1 MWMTRVAIKNPV
13 LCTMIMLALMVMGAV
28 SYFRLPIDAMPEVNL
43 PFAFTVVQYPGA
55 SPQAVENDLTKPIEN
70 ALNTING
77 VKKIT
82 SRSRE
87 GSSLVIVEF
96 VMGTDIKVA
105 MQEMR
110 DKLAQIRPL
119 FPKEAKEPYVSQANR
134 DDDRAVVSLGVTSKT
149 RTLPDLSYLVEEVIR
164 RRMENVPGV
173 ATVNINGSATR
184 EIQIEPDLARLRARR
199 IGVDQLLAAL
209 RSDNIDAPV
218 GNVTIGQNDKAVR
231 VDARFKQ
238 VADFANL
245 VVARRDGLQVRL
257 GDLATIVDGSKEQS
271 SFARIDGVPAISL
284 DMLKVRGSNTVEV
297 GTGIKA
303 AVERLRKELPPDVE
317 LTVLSDQ
324 SKYVKA
330 NVDGVKRTIIE
341 GGVLTVIIVFL
352 FLASWRSTV
361 ITALTLPISVV
372 GTFIA
377 LYAFGFTLN
386 ALTLMALALCIGLL
400 IDDAIV
406 VRENIVRHLAMGK
419 SHHQAALEATEEI
432 GLAVLATTLAIV
444 AVFAPVAFMGGI
456 IGLFFYQ
463 FGLTVVVAVLIS
475 LFVSFTLDPM
485 LSSVW
490 ADPAGGRFR
499 RLPRLGRFLAWFDAQ
514 IEALQVRYERVVRW
528 ALAHRGRVLLIALG
542 MLVGS
547 MALFPLIGSE
557 FVPKDDQSEFGL
569 RVETPVGSSL
579 DYTGVKIAQ
588 AEAAL
593 RPIPE
598 IKMLYSGAG
607 GGRGKNTGWI
617 NVVLVPRAE
626 RTRSQKQIEDVAR
639 DALIGI
645 ADMSVSVGWNKP
657 IQVSLIGP
665 DATVLK
671 QLSER
676 FAERMQKVDGVVD
689 IESTE
694 KAAVPAL
701 SILPKRAEAAEFGVT
716 PATIGSVSRALV
728 AGDAVVTWLPPS
740 GNSVDV
746 TVRLPASVRS
756 DPAQLMQI
764 PLTNARAVEG
774 DALALDRVAT
784 LTESSNP
791 KSIERAYLQRQVTIA
806 ANAKGRSPGD
816 VGSDV
821 NKVIAAF
828 ALPPGYRFQQDG
840 DNQIMRDSFGYAVV
854 ALVLAVLF
862 IYFVLGSQ
870 FMSFAQPVAI
880 MATLPMA
887 LIGVMLALLV
897 TRTTF
902 NMFAMIAFIM
912 LMGLVVKNGILL
924 VDFANQ
930 ARREQGKS
938 ITEALVLAGHTRLR
952 PILMTTAAMVFGMLP
967 MALALQEGADGTMG
981 RAIIGGVLSSTLLTL
996 VVVPVIYAMIEESKE
1011 RRRARKAARAA
1022 SPAESVRPPVGEQA
1036 ARVADP
1042 IPSEGD

>member
-13 LCTMIMLALMVMGAV
+13 FCTMVMLALMVMGAV

-70 ALNTING
+70 ALNTIAG

-87 GSSLVIVEF
+87 NSSLVIVEF
-96 VMGTDIKVA
+96 AMGTDIKVA

-110 DKLAQIRPL
+110 DKLAQIRPG
-119 FPKEAKEPYVSQANR
+119 FPKEAKEPFVSQANR

-149 RTLPDLSYLVEEVIR
+149 RTLPDLSYMVEEVIR
-164 RRMENVPGV
+164 RRMENVTGV
-173 ATVNINGSATR
+173 ATVNINGSSTR
-184 EIQIEPDLARLRARR
+184 EIQIEPDVAKLRARR

-209 RSDNIDAPV
+209 RNDNIDAPV
-218 GNVTIGQNDKAVR
+218 GNITIGQNDKSVR

-238 VADFANL
+238 VSDFANL

-257 GDLATIVDGSKEQS
+257 GDVATIVDGSKEQT
-271 SFARIDGVPAISL
+271 SFARIDGVRAISL

-297 GTGIKA
+297 GVGVKA
-303 AVERLRKELPPDVE
+303 AIDRLKKDLPSDIE
-317 LTVLSDQ
+317 LTILSDQ

-372 GTFIA
+372 ATFIA

-386 ALTLMALALCIGLL
+386 ALTLMALSLCIGLL

-406 VRENIVRHLAMGK
+406 VRENIVRHLALGK
-419 SHHQAALEATEEI
+419 SHHEAALEATEEI

-456 IGLFFYQ
+456 IGLFFFQ
-463 FGLTVVVAVLIS
+463 FGLTVVVAVMIS

-490 ADPAGGRFR
+490 ADPAGNRFKR
-499 RLPRLGRFLAWFDAQ
+499 VPWLGHFLTWFDGR
-514 IEALQVRYERVVRW
+514 IEALQHRYERVIRW
-528 ALAHRGRVLLIALG
+528 ALGHRKTVLFGAIGLFVA
-542 MLVGS
+542 S
-547 MALFPLIGSE
+547 MFLFPLIGSE
-557 FVPKDDQSEFGL
+557 FVPKEDQSEFGMRL
-569 RVETPVGSSL
+569 ETPVGSSL
-579 DYTGVKIAQ
+579 DYTTVKVAQ
-588 AEAAL
+588 AEAEL
-593 RPIPE
+593 KKIPE
-598 IKMLYSGAG
+598 IKLLYSGAG

-617 NVVLVPRAE
+617 NVILKPRNE
-626 RTRSQKQIEDVAR
+626 RVRSQKEIEDVAR
-639 DALIGI
+639 DAVKGI
-645 ADMSVSVGWNKP
+645 AGMTVSVGWNKP
-657 IQVSLIGP
+657 VQVSFVGP

-671 QLSER
+671 QLSEQ
-676 FAERMQKVDGVVD
+676 FVERLEKINGVVD
-689 IESTE
+689 IDSSE

-701 SILPKRAEAAEFGVT
+701 VILPKRAEAAEFGIT
-716 PATIGSVSRALV
+716 PATIGTVSRALV

-746 TVRLPASVRS
+746 SVRLPAGVRN
-756 DPAQLMQI
+756 DTAQLLQI
-764 PLTNARAVEG
+764 PLANPRAPDG
-774 DALALDRVAT
+774 DALALERVAT
-784 LTESSNP
+784 LAESTNP
-791 KSIERAYLQRQVTIA
+791 KSIERAYLQRQVTIS
-806 ANAKGRSPGD
+806 ANAKGRPPGD
-816 VGSDV
+816 VGGDV
-821 NKVIAAF
+821 NKLIEAF
-828 ALPPGYRFQQDG
+828 PLPPGYRFQQDG
-840 DNQIMRDSFGYAVV
+840 DNQVMRDSFGYAIV
-854 ALVLAVLF
+854 ALVLAVTF

-870 FMSFAQPVAI
+870 FMSFAQPLAI
-880 MATLPMA
+880 MATLPMS
-887 LIGVMLALLV
+887 LIGVMLALLL

-930 ARREQGKS
+930 ARREEGKS
-938 ITEALVLAGHTRLR
+938 ITEALVAAGHIRLR

-967 MALALQEGADGTMG
+967 MAAALQEGADGTMG
-981 RAIIGGVLSSTLLTL
+981 RSIIGGVLSSTVLTL
-996 VVVPVIYAMIEESKE
+996 VVVPVIYAMIEEFKA
-1011 RRRARKAARAA
+1011 RRAAKKAVRRAA
-1022 SPAESVRPPVGEQA
+1022 SAGAAVSGAEVPAE
-1036 ARVADP
+1036 
-1042 IPSEGD
+1042 

>member
-13 LCTMIMLALMVMGAV
+13 FCTMVMLALMVMGAV

-70 ALNTING
+70 ALNTISG

-87 GSSLVIVEF
+87 NSSLVIVEF
-96 VMGTDIKVA
+96 AMGTDIKVA

-110 DKLAQIRPL
+110 DKLAQIRPS
-119 FPKEAKEPYVSQANR
+119 FPKEAKDPFVSQANR

-149 RTLPDLSYLVEEVIR
+149 RTLPDLSYMVEEVIR

-173 ATVNINGSATR
+173 ATVNINGSSTR
-184 EIQIEPDLARLRARR
+184 EIQIEPDVAKLRARR
-199 IGVDQLLAAL
+199 IGVDQVLAAI
-209 RSDNIDAPV
+209 RNDNIDAPV
-218 GNVTIGQNDKAVR
+218 GNITIGQNDKSVR

-238 VADFANL
+238 VSDFANL

-257 GDLATIVDGSKEQS
+257 GDVATIVDGSKEQT
-271 SFARIDGVPAISL
+271 SFARIDGVRAISL

-297 GTGIKA
+297 GVGVKA
-303 AVERLRKELPPDVE
+303 AIERLKKELPSDIE
-317 LTVLSDQ
+317 LTILSDQ

-352 FLASWRSTV
+352 FLASWRSTI

-372 GTFIA
+372 ATFVA

-386 ALTLMALALCIGLL
+386 ALTLMALSLCIGLL

-406 VRENIVRHLAMGK
+406 VRENIVRHLALGK
-419 SHHQAALEATEEI
+419 SHHEAALEATEEI

-456 IGLFFYQ
+456 IGLFFFQ
-463 FGLTVVVAVLIS
+463 FGLTVVVAVMIS

-490 ADPAGGRFR
+490 ADPAGNRFK
-499 RLPRLGRFLAWFDAQ
+499 RLPWLGRFLAWFDGRM
-514 IEALQVRYERVVRW
+514 EALQHRYERVIRW
-528 ALAHRGRVLLIALG
+528 ALGHRKTVLFGAIGLFVA
-542 MLVGS
+542 S
-547 MALFPLIGSE
+547 MFLFPLIGSE
-557 FVPKDDQSEFGL
+557 FVPKEDQSEFGMRL
-569 RVETPVGSSL
+569 ETPVGSSL
-579 DYTGVKIAQ
+579 EYTTVKVAQ
-588 AEAAL
+588 AEAEL
-593 RPIPE
+593 KKIPE
-598 IKMLYSGAG
+598 IKLLYSGAG

-617 NVVLVPRAE
+617 NVILKPRHE
-626 RTRSQKQIEDVAR
+626 RTRSQKDIEDVAR
-639 DALIGI
+639 DAVKGI
-645 ADMSVSVGWNKP
+645 AGMTVSVGWNKP
-657 IQVSLIGP
+657 VQVSFVGP

-671 QLSER
+671 QLSEQ
-676 FAERMQKVDGVVD
+676 FVERLEKISGVVD
-689 IESTE
+689 IDSSE

-701 SILPKRAEAAEFGVT
+701 VILPKRAEGAEFGIT

-746 TVRLPASVRS
+746 SVRLPANVRN
-756 DPAQLMQI
+756 DPAQLLQI
-764 PLTNARAVEG
+764 PLANPRAPDG
-774 DALALDRVAT
+774 DALALERVAT
-784 LTESSNP
+784 LAESTNP
-791 KSIERAYLQRQVTIA
+791 KSIERAYLQRQVTIS
-806 ANAKGRSPGD
+806 ANAKGRPPGD
-816 VGSDV
+816 VGNDV
-821 NKVIAAF
+821 NKLIEAF
-828 ALPPGYRFQQDG
+828 PLPPGYRFQQDG
-840 DNQIMRDSFGYAVV
+840 DNQIMRDSFGYAIV
-854 ALVLAVLF
+854 ALVLAVTF

-870 FMSFAQPVAI
+870 FMSFAQPLAI
-880 MATLPMA
+880 MATLPMS
-887 LIGVMLALLV
+887 LIGVMLALLL

-930 ARREQGKS
+930 ARRDEGKS
-938 ITEALVLAGHTRLR
+938 ITEALVAAGHIRLR

-967 MALALQEGADGTMG
+967 MALALEEGGDGTMG
-981 RAIIGGVLSSTLLTL
+981 RSIIGGVLSSTVLTL
-996 VVVPVIYAMIEESKE
+996 VVVPVIYAMIEEFKA
-1011 RRRARKAARAA
+1011 RRAAKKAARRAAGTAVAA
-1022 SPAESVRPPVGEQA
+1022 SGAQMPAE
-1036 ARVADP
+1036 
-1042 IPSEGD
+1042 

>member
-13 LCTMIMLALMVMGAV
+13 FCTMVMLALMVMGAV

-70 ALNTING
+70 ALNTIAG

-87 GSSLVIVEF
+87 NSSLVIVEF
-96 VMGTDIKVA
+96 AMGTDIKVA

-110 DKLAQIRPL
+110 DKLAQIRPG
-119 FPKEAKEPYVSQANR
+119 FPKEAKDPFVSQANR

-149 RTLPDLSYLVEEVIR
+149 RTLPDLSYMVEEVIR
-164 RRMENVPGV
+164 RRMENVSGV
-173 ATVNINGSATR
+173 ATVNINGSSTR
-184 EIQIEPDLARLRARR
+184 EIQIEPDVAKLRARR
-199 IGVDQLLAAL
+199 IGVDQVLAAI
-209 RSDNIDAPV
+209 RNDNIDAPV
-218 GNVTIGQNDKAVR
+218 GNITIGQNDKSVR

-238 VADFANL
+238 VSDFANL

-257 GDLATIVDGSKEQS
+257 GDVATIIDGSKEQT
-271 SFARIDGVPAISL
+271 SFARIDGVRAISL

-297 GTGIKA
+297 GVGVKA
-303 AVERLRKELPPDVE
+303 AIERLKKDLPSDIE
-317 LTVLSDQ
+317 LTILSDQ

-372 GTFIA
+372 ATFIA

-386 ALTLMALALCIGLL
+386 ALTLMALSLCIGLL

-406 VRENIVRHLAMGK
+406 VRENIVRHLALGK
-419 SHHQAALEATEEI
+419 SHHEAALEATEEI

-456 IGLFFYQ
+456 IGLFFFQ
-463 FGLTVVVAVLIS
+463 FGLTVVVAVMIS

-490 ADPAGGRFR
+490 ADPAGNRFK
-499 RLPRLGRFLAWFDAQ
+499 RLPWLGRFLTWFDGR
-514 IEALQVRYERVVRW
+514 IEALQHRYESVIRW
-528 ALAHRGRVLLIALG
+528 ALGHRKTVLFGAIGLFVA
-542 MLVGS
+542 S
-547 MALFPLIGSE
+547 MFLFPLIGSE
-557 FVPKDDQSEFGL
+557 FVPKEDQSEFGMRL
-569 RVETPVGSSL
+569 ETPVGSSL
-579 DYTGVKIAQ
+579 DYTTVKVAQ
-588 AEAAL
+588 AEAEL
-593 RPIPE
+593 RKIPE
-598 IKMLYSGAG
+598 IKLLYSGAG

-617 NVVLVPRAE
+617 NVILKPRGE
-626 RTRSQKQIEDVAR
+626 RTRSQKEIEDVAR
-639 DALIGI
+639 DAVKGI
-645 ADMSVSVGWNKP
+645 AGMTVSVGWNKP
-657 IQVSLIGP
+657 VQVSFVGP

-671 QLSER
+671 QLSEQ
-676 FAERMQKVDGVVD
+676 FVERLEKINGVVD
-689 IESTE
+689 IDSSE

-701 SILPKRAEAAEFGVT
+701 VIQPKRAEAAEFGIT

-746 TVRLPASVRS
+746 TVRLPANVRNDTS
-756 DPAQLMQI
+756 QLLQI
-764 PLTNARAVEG
+764 PLANPRAPDG
-774 DALALDRVAT
+774 DALALERVAA
-784 LTESSNP
+784 LAESTNP
-791 KSIERAYLQRQVTIA
+791 KSIERAYLQRQVTIS
-806 ANAKGRSPGD
+806 ANAKGRPPGD

-821 NKVIAAF
+821 NKLIEAF
-828 ALPPGYRFQQDG
+828 PLPPGYRFQQDG
-840 DNQIMRDSFGYAVV
+840 DNQVMRDSFGYAIV
-854 ALVLAVLF
+854 ALVLAVTF

-870 FMSFAQPVAI
+870 FMSFAQPLAI
-880 MATLPMA
+880 MATLPMS
-887 LIGVMLALLV
+887 LIGVMLALLL
-897 TRTTF
+897 TGTTF

-930 ARREQGKS
+930 ARREEGKS
-938 ITEALVLAGHTRLR
+938 ITEALVAAGHIRLR

-967 MALALQEGADGTMG
+967 MAAALQEGADGTMG
-981 RAIIGGVLSSTLLTL
+981 RSIIGGVLSSTVLTL
-996 VVVPVIYAMIEESKE
+996 VVVPVIYAMIEEFKA
-1011 RRRARKAARAA
+1011 RRAAKKAARRGAA
-1022 SPAESVRPPVGEQA
+1022 ADLSGARAEMPAE
-1036 ARVADP
+1036 
-1042 IPSEGD
+1042 

>member
-13 LCTMIMLALMVMGAV
+13 FCTMVMFALMVMGAV

-43 PFAFTVVQYPGA
+43 PFAFTVVAYPGA

-70 ALNTING
+70 ALNTISG

-87 GSSLVIVEF
+87 NSSVVIVEF

-110 DKLAQIRPL
+110 DKLAQIRPN
-119 FPKEAKEPYVSQANR
+119 FPKEAKEPFVSQANR

-173 ATVNINGSATR
+173 ATVNVNGSSTR
-184 EIQIEPDLARLRARR
+184 EIQIEPDPAKLRARR
-199 IGVDQLLAAL
+199 IGVDQVLAAL
-209 RSDNIDAPV
+209 RTDNIDAPV
-218 GNVTIGQNDKAVR
+218 GNITIGQSDKSVR
-231 VDARFKQ
+231 VDARFKT
-238 VADFANL
+238 VADFSNL
-245 VVARRDGLQVRL
+245 IVARRDGLQVRL
-257 GDLATIVDGSKEQS
+257 GDVATIVDGSKEQT
-271 SFARIDGVPAISL
+271 SFARIDGVRAISL

-297 GTGIKA
+297 GQGVIATIT
-303 AVERLRKELPPDVE
+303 RLKKELPSDVE

-330 NVDGVKRTIIE
+330 NVDGVKSTIIE
-341 GGVLTVIIVFL
+341 GGVLTVVIVFL

-372 GTFIA
+372 ATFIA

-386 ALTLMALALCIGLL
+386 ALTLMALSLCIGLL

-419 SHHQAALEATEEI
+419 THMQAALEATEEI

-463 FGLTVVVAVLIS
+463 FGVTVVVAVMIS

-490 ADPAGGRFR
+490 ADPAGNRFK
-499 RLPRLGRFLAWFDAQ
+499 RLPWLGRILTWLDDRM
-514 IEALQVRYERVVRW
+514 EALQHRYERVVRW
-528 ALAHRGRVLLIALG
+528 SLGHRKTVLGVAFG
-542 MLVGS
+542 MIVFVFAS
-547 MALFPLIGSE
+547 MAFFPLIGSE
-557 FVPKDDQSEFGL
+557 FVPKEDQSEFGMRL
-569 RVETPVGSSL
+569 ETPVGSSL
-579 DYTGVKIAQ
+579 DYTTVKVAQ
-588 AEAAL
+588 AEEEL
-593 RPIPE
+593 RKLPE
-598 IKMLYSGAG
+598 VKLLYSGAG

-617 NVVLVPRAE
+617 NVILKPRNE
-626 RTRSQKQIEDVAR
+626 RTRSQKQVEDAAR
-639 DALIGI
+639 DAVKGI
-645 ADMSVSVGWNKP
+645 AGMTVSVGWNKP
-657 IQVSLIGP
+657 VQVAFVGP
-665 DATVLK
+665 DATMLK
-671 QLSER
+671 QLSEL
-676 FAERMQKVDGVVD
+676 FVERLGAINGVVD
-689 IESTE
+689 IESSE

-701 SILPKRAEAAEFGVT
+701 VILPKRAESAEFGIT

-746 TVRLPASVRS
+746 SVRLPANVRN
-756 DPAQLMQI
+756 DPAQLLQI
-764 PLTNARAVEG
+764 PLANPRAPDG
-774 DALALDRVAT
+774 DALSLDRVAT
-784 LTESSNP
+784 IAESTNP
-791 KSIERAYLQRQVTIA
+791 KSIERAFLQRQVTIS
-806 ANAKGRSPGD
+806 ANAKGRTPGE
-816 VGSDV
+816 VGNDV
-821 NKVIAAF
+821 NKLIADF
-828 ALPPGYRFQQDG
+828 PLPPGYRFQQDG

-854 ALVLAVLF
+854 ALAMAVTF

-870 FMSFAQPVAI
+870 FMSFAQPLAI
-880 MATLPMA
+880 MATLP
-887 LIGVMLALLV
+887 LSLVGVWLALVV
-897 TRTTF
+897 TRNTF

-930 ARREQGKS
+930 ARRDDGKS
-938 ITEALVLAGHTRLR
+938 ITEALVAAGHIRLR

-967 MALALQEGADGTMG
+967 MALALKEGADGTMG
-981 RAIIGGVLSSTLLTL
+981 RAIIGGLLSSGVLTL
-996 VVVPVIYAMIEESKE
+996 VVVPVIYAMIEEFKE
-1011 RRRARKAARAA
+1011 RRAAKRDARRARLAAEHGAA
-1022 SPAESVRPPVGEQA
+1022 TMPAE
-1036 ARVADP
+1036 
-1042 IPSEGD
+1042 

>member
-13 LCTMIMLALMVMGAV
+13 FCTMVMLALMVMGAV

-70 ALNTING
+70 ALNTIAG

-87 GSSLVIVEF
+87 NSSLVIVEF
-96 VMGTDIKVA
+96 AMGTDIKVA

-110 DKLAQIRPL
+110 DKLAQIRPA
-119 FPKEAKEPYVSQANR
+119 FPKEAKEPFVSQANR

-149 RTLPDLSYLVEEVIR
+149 RTLPDLSYMVEEVIR
-164 RRMENVPGV
+164 RRMENVTGV
-173 ATVNINGSATR
+173 ATVNINGSSTR
-184 EIQIEPDLARLRARR
+184 EIQIEPDVAKLRARR

-209 RSDNIDAPV
+209 RNDNIDAPV
-218 GNVTIGQNDKAVR
+218 GNITIGQNDKSVR

-238 VADFANL
+238 VSDFANL

-257 GDLATIVDGSKEQS
+257 GDVATIIDGSKEQT
-271 SFARIDGVPAISL
+271 SFARIDGVRAISL

-297 GTGIKA
+297 GVGVKA
-303 AVERLRKELPPDVE
+303 AIERLKKDLPSDIE
-317 LTVLSDQ
+317 LTILSDQ

-372 GTFIA
+372 ATFIA

-386 ALTLMALALCIGLL
+386 ALTLMALSLCIGLL

-406 VRENIVRHLAMGK
+406 VRENIVRHLALGK
-419 SHHQAALEATEEI
+419 SHHEAALEATEEI

-456 IGLFFYQ
+456 IGLFFFQ
-463 FGLTVVVAVLIS
+463 FGLTVVVAVMIS

-490 ADPAGGRFR
+490 ADPAGNRFK
-499 RLPRLGRFLAWFDAQ
+499 RLPWLGRFLTWFDGR
-514 IEALQVRYERVVRW
+514 IEALQHRYESVIRW
-528 ALAHRGRVLLIALG
+528 ALGHRKTVLFGAIGLFVA
-542 MLVGS
+542 S
-547 MALFPLIGSE
+547 MFLFPLIGSE
-557 FVPKDDQSEFGL
+557 FVPKEDQSEFGMRL
-569 RVETPVGSSL
+569 ETPVGSSL
-579 DYTGVKIAQ
+579 DYTTVKVAQ
-588 AEAAL
+588 AEAEL
-593 RPIPE
+593 RKIPE
-598 IKMLYSGAG
+598 IKLLYSGAG

-617 NVVLVPRAE
+617 NVILKPRGE
-626 RTRSQKQIEDVAR
+626 RTRSQKEIEDVAR
-639 DALIGI
+639 DAVKGI
-645 ADMSVSVGWNKP
+645 AGMTVSVGWNKP
-657 IQVSLIGP
+657 VQVSFVGP

-671 QLSER
+671 QLSEQ
-676 FAERMQKVDGVVD
+676 FVERLEKINGVVD
-689 IESTE
+689 IDSSE

-701 SILPKRAEAAEFGVT
+701 VIQPKRAEAAEFGIT

-746 TVRLPASVRS
+746 TVRLPANVRNDTS
-756 DPAQLMQI
+756 QLLQI
-764 PLTNARAVEG
+764 PLANPRAPDG
-774 DALALDRVAT
+774 DALALERVAA
-784 LTESSNP
+784 LAESTNP
-791 KSIERAYLQRQVTIA
+791 KSIERAYLQRQVTIS
-806 ANAKGRSPGD
+806 ANAKGRPPGD

-821 NKVIAAF
+821 NKLIEAF
-828 ALPPGYRFQQDG
+828 PLPPGYRFQQDG
-840 DNQIMRDSFGYAVV
+840 DNQVMRDSFGYAIV
-854 ALVLAVLF
+854 ALVLAVTF

-870 FMSFAQPVAI
+870 FMSFAQPLAI
-880 MATLPMA
+880 MATLPMS
-887 LIGVMLALLV
+887 LIGVMLALLL
-897 TRTTF
+897 TGTTF

-930 ARREQGKS
+930 ARREEGKS
-938 ITEALVLAGHTRLR
+938 ITEALVAAGHIRLR

-967 MALALQEGADGTMG
+967 MAAALQEGADGTMG
-981 RAIIGGVLSSTLLTL
+981 RSIIGGVLSSTVLTL
-996 VVVPVIYAMIEESKE
+996 VVVPVIYAMIEEFKA
-1011 RRRARKAARAA
+1011 RRAAKKAARRGAA
-1022 SPAESVRPPVGEQA
+1022 ADLSGARAEMPAE
-1036 ARVADP
+1036 
-1042 IPSEGD
+1042 

>member
-13 LCTMIMLALMVMGAV
+13 FCTMVMLALMVMGAV

-70 ALNTING
+70 ALNTIAG

-87 GSSLVIVEF
+87 NSSLVIVEF
-96 VMGTDIKVA
+96 AMGTDIKVA

-110 DKLAQIRPL
+110 DKLAQIRPA
-119 FPKEAKEPYVSQANR
+119 FPKEAKEPFVSQANR

-149 RTLPDLSYLVEEVIR
+149 RTLPDLSYMVEEVIR
-164 RRMENVPGV
+164 RRMENVTGV
-173 ATVNINGSATR
+173 ATVNINGSSTR
-184 EIQIEPDLARLRARR
+184 EIQIEPDVAKLRARR

-209 RSDNIDAPV
+209 RNDNIDAPV
-218 GNVTIGQNDKAVR
+218 GNITIGQNDKSVR

-238 VADFANL
+238 VSDFANL

-257 GDLATIVDGSKEQS
+257 GDVATIIDGSKEQT
-271 SFARIDGVPAISL
+271 SFARIDGVRAISL

-297 GTGIKA
+297 GVGVKA
-303 AVERLRKELPPDVE
+303 AIERLKKDLPSDIE
-317 LTVLSDQ
+317 LTILSDQ

-372 GTFIA
+372 ATFIA

-386 ALTLMALALCIGLL
+386 ALTLMALSLCIGLL

-406 VRENIVRHLAMGK
+406 VRENIVRHLALGK
-419 SHHQAALEATEEI
+419 SHHEAALEATEEI

-456 IGLFFYQ
+456 IGLFFFQ
-463 FGLTVVVAVLIS
+463 FGLTVVVAVMIS

-490 ADPAGGRFR
+490 ADPAGNRFK
-499 RLPRLGRFLAWFDAQ
+499 RLPWLGRFLTWFDGR
-514 IEALQVRYERVVRW
+514 IEALQHRYERVIRW
-528 ALAHRGRVLLIALG
+528 ALGHRKTVLFGAIGLFVA
-542 MLVGS
+542 S
-547 MALFPLIGSE
+547 MFLFPLIGSE
-557 FVPKDDQSEFGL
+557 FVPKEDQSEFGMRL
-569 RVETPVGSSL
+569 ETPVGSSL
-579 DYTGVKIAQ
+579 DYTTVKVAQ
-588 AEAAL
+588 AEAEL
-593 RPIPE
+593 RKIPE
-598 IKMLYSGAG
+598 IKLLYSGAG

-617 NVVLVPRAE
+617 NVILKPRGE
-626 RTRSQKQIEDVAR
+626 RTRSQKEIEDVAR
-639 DALIGI
+639 DAVKGI
-645 ADMSVSVGWNKP
+645 AGMTVSVGWNKP
-657 IQVSLIGP
+657 VQVSFVGP

-671 QLSER
+671 QLSEQ
-676 FAERMQKVDGVVD
+676 FVERLEKINGVVD
-689 IESTE
+689 IDSSE

-701 SILPKRAEAAEFGVT
+701 VIQPKRAEAAEFGIT

-746 TVRLPASVRS
+746 TVRLPANVRNDTS
-756 DPAQLMQI
+756 QLLQI
-764 PLTNARAVEG
+764 PLANPRAPDG
-774 DALALDRVAT
+774 DALALERVAA
-784 LTESSNP
+784 LAESTNP
-791 KSIERAYLQRQVTIA
+791 KSIERAYLQRQVTIS
-806 ANAKGRSPGD
+806 ANAKGRPPGD

-821 NKVIAAF
+821 NKLIEAF
-828 ALPPGYRFQQDG
+828 PLPPGYRFQQDG
-840 DNQIMRDSFGYAVV
+840 DNQVMRDSFGYAIV
-854 ALVLAVLF
+854 ALVLAVTF

-870 FMSFAQPVAI
+870 FMSFAQPLAI
-880 MATLPMA
+880 MATLPMS
-887 LIGVMLALLV
+887 LIGVMLALLL
-897 TRTTF
+897 TGTTF

-930 ARREQGKS
+930 ARREEGKS
-938 ITEALVLAGHTRLR
+938 ITEALVAAGHIRLR

-967 MALALQEGADGTMG
+967 MAAALQEGADGTMG
-981 RAIIGGVLSSTLLTL
+981 RSIIGGVLSSTVLTL
-996 VVVPVIYAMIEESKE
+996 VVVPVIYAMIEEFKA
-1011 RRRARKAARAA
+1011 RRAAKKAARRGAA
-1022 SPAESVRPPVGEQA
+1022 ADLSGARAEMPAE
-1036 ARVADP
+1036 
-1042 IPSEGD
+1042 

>member
-13 LCTMIMLALMVMGAV
+13 FCTMVMLALMVMGAV

-43 PFAFTVVQYPGA
+43 PFAFTVVAYPGA

-70 ALNTING
+70 ALNSING

-87 GSSLVIVEF
+87 GSSVVIVEF
-96 VMGTDIKVA
+96 AMGTEIKVA

-110 DKLAQIRPL
+110 DKLAQIRPS
-119 FPKEAKEPYVSQANR
+119 FPKEAKDPFVSQANR

-173 ATVNINGSATR
+173 ATVNINGSSTR
-184 EIQIEPDLARLRARR
+184 EIQIEPDPAKLRARR
-199 IGVDQLLAAL
+199 IGVDQVLAAI

-218 GNVTIGQNDKAVR
+218 GNIIVGQSDKSVR

-238 VADFANL
+238 VSDFANL

-257 GDLATIVDGSKEQS
+257 GDVATIIDGNKEQT
-271 SFARIDGVPAISL
+271 SFARIDGVRAISL

-297 GTGIKA
+297 GQGVKVAID
-303 AVERLRKELPPDVE
+303 RLKKDLPKDVE

-324 SKYVKA
+324 SKTVKA

-352 FLASWRSTV
+352 FLASWRSTI

-372 GTFIA
+372 ATFIA

-386 ALTLMALALCIGLL
+386 ALTLMALSLCIGLL

-406 VRENIVRHLAMGK
+406 VRENIVRHLALGK
-419 SHHQAALEATEEI
+419 SHHDAALQATEEI

-456 IGLFFYQ
+456 IGLFFFQ
-463 FGLTVVVAVLIS
+463 FGVTVVVAVMIS

-490 ADPAGGRFR
+490 ADPEGQRFR
-499 RLPRLGRFLAWFDAQ
+499 RLPWLGRFLHWFDGRM
-514 IEALQVRYERVVRW
+514 EALQIRYEGVIRW
-528 ALAHRGRVLLIALG
+528 ALGHRKTVLFGALG
-542 MLVGS
+542 LFVAS
-547 MALFPLIGSE
+547 MGLFPLIGTE

-569 RVETPVGSSL
+569 RLETPVGSSL
-579 DYTGVKIAQ
+579 DYTTIKVAQ
-588 AEAAL
+588 AEAEL
-593 RPIPE
+593 KKIPE
-598 IKMLYSGAG
+598 ITMLYSGAG

-617 NVVLVPRAE
+617 NVVLKPRHDRA
-626 RTRSQKQIEDVAR
+626 RSQKDIEDAAR
-639 DALIGI
+639 DAVKGI
-645 ADMSVSVGWNKP
+645 AGMTVSVGWNKP
-657 IQVSLIGP
+657 VQVSFVGP

-671 QLSER
+671 QLSDQFVER
-676 FAERMQKVDGVVD
+676 LEKINGVVD
-689 IESTE
+689 IESSE

-701 SILPKRAEAAEFGVT
+701 VIQPKRAESAEFGIT
-716 PATIGSVSRALV
+716 PSTIGTISRALV

-746 TVRLPASVRS
+746 SVRLPASVRN
-756 DPAQLMQI
+756 DPAQLLQI
-764 PLTNARAVEG
+764 PLANPRAPDG
-774 DALALDRVAT
+774 DALALERVAT
-784 LTESSNP
+784 IAESTNP
-791 KSIERAYLQRQVTIA
+791 KSIERAYLQRQVTIS
-806 ANAKGRSPGD
+806 ANAKGRPPGD

-821 NKVIAAF
+821 NKLIEAF
-828 ALPPGYRFQQDG
+828 PLPPGYRFQQDG

-854 ALVLAVLF
+854 ALVLAVTF

-870 FMSFAQPVAI
+870 FMSFVQPIAI
-880 MATLPMA
+880 MATLPMS

-930 ARREQGKS
+930 ARRDEGKS
-938 ITEALVLAGHTRLR
+938 ITEALVAAGHIRLR

-967 MALALQEGADGTMG
+967 MALALEEGGDGTMG
-981 RAIIGGVLSSTLLTL
+981 RSIIGGVLSSTVLTL
-996 VVVPVIYAMIEESKE
+996 VVVPVIYAMIEEFKA
-1011 RRRARKAARAA
+1011 RRAARRAARTPSVSSVGAA
-1022 SPAESVRPPVGEQA
+1022 GQMPAE
-1036 ARVADP
+1036 
-1042 IPSEGD
+1042 

>member
-13 LCTMIMLALMVMGAV
+13 FCTMVMFALMVMGAV

-70 ALNTING
+70 ALNTISG

-87 GSSLVIVEF
+87 NSSLVIVEF
-96 VMGTDIKVA
+96 AMGTDIKVA

-110 DKLAQIRPL
+110 DKLAQIRPS
-119 FPKEAKEPYVSQANR
+119 FPKEAKEPFVSQANR

-173 ATVNINGSATR
+173 ATVNVNGSATR
-184 EIQIEPDLARLRARR
+184 EIQIEPDPAKLRARR
-199 IGVDQLLAAL
+199 IGVDQVLAAI
-209 RSDNIDAPV
+209 RTDNIDAPV
-218 GNVTIGQNDKAVR
+218 GNITIGQSDKSVR

-238 VADFANL
+238 VSDFSNL
-245 VVARRDGLQVRL
+245 IIARRDGLQVRL
-257 GDLATIVDGSKEQS
+257 GDVATIVDGSKEQT
-271 SFARIDGVPAISL
+271 SFARIDGVRAISL

-297 GTGIKA
+297 GQGVIATIT
-303 AVERLRKELPPDVE
+303 RLKKELPADVE

-330 NVDGVKRTIIE
+330 NVDGVKSTIIE

-372 GTFIA
+372 ATFIA

-386 ALTLMALALCIGLL
+386 ALTLMALSLCIGLL

-419 SHHQAALEATEEI
+419 THLQAALEATEEI

-463 FGLTVVVAVLIS
+463 FGVTVVVAVLIS

-490 ADPAGGRFR
+490 ADPAGDRFK
-499 RLPRLGRFLAWFDAQ
+499 RLPWLGRFLTWLDNKM
-514 IEALQVRYERVVRW
+514 ESLQHRYERVIRW
-528 ALAHRGRVLLIALG
+528 SLGHRKTVLGVAFGMIAF
-542 MLVGS
+542 VFAS
-547 MALFPLIGSE
+547 MAFFPLIGSE
-557 FVPKDDQSEFGL
+557 FVPKEDQSEFGMRL
-569 RVETPVGSSL
+569 ETPVGSSL
-579 DYTGVKIAQ
+579 DYTTVKVAQ
-588 AEAAL
+588 AEVEL
-593 RPIPE
+593 RKLPE
-598 IKMLYSGAG
+598 VKLLYSGAG

-617 NVVLVPRAE
+617 NVILTPRNE
-626 RTRSQKQIEDVAR
+626 RSRSQKQVEDAAR
-639 DALIGI
+639 DAVKGI
-645 ADMSVSVGWNKP
+645 AGMTVSVGWNKP
-657 IQVSLIGP
+657 VQVSFVGP
-665 DATVLK
+665 DATMLK
-671 QLSER
+671 QLSEL
-676 FAERMQKVDGVVD
+676 FVERLGAINGVVD
-689 IESTE
+689 IESSE

-701 SILPKRAEAAEFGVT
+701 VILPKRAESAEFGIT
-716 PATIGSVSRALV
+716 PSTIGSVSRALV

-746 TVRLPASVRS
+746 SVRLPANVRN
-756 DPAQLMQI
+756 DPAQLLQI
-764 PLTNARAVEG
+764 PLANPRAPDG
-774 DALALDRVAT
+774 DALSLDRVAT
-784 LTESSNP
+784 IAESTNP
-791 KSIERAYLQRQVTIA
+791 KSIERAFLQRQVTIS
-806 ANAKGRSPGD
+806 ANAKGRTPGE
-816 VGSDV
+816 VGNDV
-821 NKVIAAF
+821 NKLIEAF
-828 ALPPGYRFQQDG
+828 PLPPGYRFQQDG

-854 ALVLAVLF
+854 ALAMAVTF

-870 FMSFAQPVAI
+870 FMSFAQPLAI
-880 MATLPMA
+880 MATLP
-887 LIGVMLALLV
+887 LSLVGVWLALVV
-897 TRTTF
+897 TRNTF

-930 ARREQGKS
+930 ARRDQGKS
-938 ITEALVLAGHTRLR
+938 IADALVAAGHIRLR

-967 MALALQEGADGTMG
+967 MALALKEGADGTMG
-981 RAIIGGVLSSTLLTL
+981 RAIIGGLLSSGVLTL
-996 VVVPVIYAMIEESKE
+996 VVVPVIYAMIEESKA
-1011 RRRARKAARAA
+1011 RRAAKREAKRARLAGEHGT
-1022 SPAESVRPPVGEQA
+1022 SVMPAE
-1036 ARVADP
+1036 
-1042 IPSEGD
+1042 